1 MSIYLGVDLKLLDEH
16 LKKPKKTLKQKIVF
30 CKWPV
35 NKIKNRPHPSLNRT
49 EKTYQKHNH
58 LNFQLYIQRYN
69 HICHYYTQHR
79 GILNIAYHGHKTG
92 SKEQLLLKKQRNV
105 NIEKTKTF
113 FLL

>member
-49 EKTYQKHNH
+49 EKNIPKIQSLEFSAIYPAIQSH
-58 LNFQLYIQRYN
+58 LP
-69 HICHYYTQHR
+69 
-79 GILNIAYHGHKTG
+79 
-92 SKEQLLLKKQRNV
+92 LLHAA
-105 NIEKTKTF
+105 
-113 FLL
+113 